1 MQLWRW
7 NSGSFV
13 RGIGRSPLF
22 MFSAKLILRQ
32 IIWLIWVI
40 LVV

>member
-1 MQLWRW
+1 
-7 NSGSFV
+7 
-13 RGIGRSPLF
+13 